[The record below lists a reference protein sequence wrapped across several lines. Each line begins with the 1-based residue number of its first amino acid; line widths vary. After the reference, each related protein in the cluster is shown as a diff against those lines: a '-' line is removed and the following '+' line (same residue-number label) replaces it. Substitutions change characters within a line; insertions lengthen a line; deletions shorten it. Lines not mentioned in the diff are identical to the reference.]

1 MRHSQ
6 WQQRDRRNND
16 TAGRLTKRET
26 EILKLIAMGA
36 LNKEIARQLKISVRT
51 VEVHRLNLRNKL
63 RKTRLAEL
71 VRYALQEGLIT

>member
-1 MRHSQ
+1 M
-6 WQQRDRRNND
+6 
-16 TAGRLTKRET
+16 
-26 EILKLIAMGA
+26 KLIAMGA

-71 VRYALQEGLIT
+71 VRYALEEGLIT